1 MSEPMSFSYPPA
13 LRPLLQELEA
23 FSERNDASAKD
34 RSERML
40 NITPDTGA
48 FLSVLVRSR
57 GARNILELGTS
68 NGYSTLWLAS
78 AAKDVEG
85 EVTSVDINPA
95 KTALAQKNLERAGLQ
110 GLVHLHTGDAGE
122 FLNQG
127 PVGRWDFI
135 FMDASR
141 EFYPAWWPN
150 VWRSLRPHGLIVVDN
165 ASSHAA
171 EMEPFFELIRQQPD
185 ASHVLAPV
193 GKGELMVLKNAG

>member
-1 MSEPMSFSYPPA
+1 MSGPMSFSYPPG
-13 LRPLLQELEA
+13 LRSLLEELEA
-23 FSERNDASAKD
+23 FSASHDASAPD
-34 RSERML
+34 RSSRML

-68 NGYSTLWLAS
+68 NGYSTVWLAS
-78 AAKDVEG
+78 AAKEVEG
-85 EVTSVDINPA
+85 EVTTVDINPA
-95 KTALAQKNLERAGLQ
+95 KTALARKNLERAGLEA
-110 GLVHLHTGDAGE
+110 LVHLHTGDAGE

-135 FMDASR
+135 FLDADR
-141 EFYPAWWPN
+141 AVYPGWWPH
-150 VWRSLRPHGLIVVDN
+150 VWRSLRPHGLLVVDN
-165 ASSHAA
+165 ATSHAA
-171 EMEPFFELIRQQPD
+171 QMEPFFELIRQQPD